1 MDVLLDKDDFS
12 YKALYIQGTFE
23 NKHTFLYLLSLVVF
37 LAEIK
42 GE

>member
-12 YKALYIQGTFE
+12 YKALYVQFE